1 MTVPLAPYATKDRI
15 RYARS
20 VGRARLA
27 LAREKGRT
35 QPFGNPGDDARV
47 YVDENSCIA
56 EALVADWLGLPWND
70 ALVDNLSQKPPD
82 VGDDIEVRWTKYVG
96 NGHLLAHE
104 TDNSKWYLV
113 LVWGELPDMEVK
125 GWTVGSSAKQQ
136 RFRRNPKA
144 RSRDDYW
151 VPPGEL
157 LMGELLVQMKR
168 GKG

>member
-1 MTVPLAPYATKDRI
+1 METAQAPTPAPKHVSLE
-15 RYARS
+15 AKS
-20 VGRARLA
+20 
-27 LAREKGRT
+27 
-35 QPFGNPGDDARV
+35 PFEMRVHLGDDV
-47 YVDENSCIA
+47 
-56 EALVADWLGLPWND
+56 
-70 ALVDNLSQKPPD
+70 
-82 VGDDIEVRWTKYVG
+82 
-96 NGHLLAHE
+96 
-104 TDNSKWYLV
+104 
-113 LVWGELPDMEVK
+113 PDMEVK